1 MMGLEYM
8 IYITGSA
15 DWKDE
20 GDLVVGSGMY
30 LFGIYIVLGHC
41 QTARLCPRVSLSMAP
56 LSFLCATGSFSL

>member
-30 LFGIYIVLGHC
+30 LFGIYSS
-41 QTARLCPRVSLSMAP
+41 RP
-56 LSFLCATGSFSL
+56 LPDSTTFPEG